1 MKKLAIIVLTML
13 LTASCGTRPINNVE
27 NHPVPL
33 TAQQLPLERI
43 EALIIA
49 AGQNRAWQFQRQ
61 APGYLTATQTQ
72 PKYSAT
78 VDIRFSQQA
87 YSIML
92 RSSTGLREKDGSIHR
107 RYNSWIRSLQRDID
121 ASLANDAV
129 LRR

>member
-13 LTASCGTRPINNVE
+13 LTASCTQPINNVE
-27 NHPVPL
+27 NRPIPL

-49 AGQNRAWQFQRQ
+49 AGQNRAWQFKRE
-61 APGYLTATQTQ
+61 APGYLVASQTL
-72 PKYSAT
+72 PKYAAT

-92 RSSTGLREKDGSIHR
+92 RSSVGLRQKDGTIHK
-107 RYNSWIRSLQRDID
+107 RYNYWIQLLQGDID
-121 ASLANDAV
+121 ASLANDSLV
-129 LRR
+129 KR

>member
-1 MKKLAIIVLTML
+1 MKKLAVIVLTML

-27 NHPVPL
+27 NHPIPL

-49 AGQNRAWQFQRQ
+49 ASQNRGWQVARQ
-61 APGYLTATQTQ
+61 APGYLIATQAQ

-78 VDIRFSQQA
+78 VDLRFSQQA

-92 RSSTGLREKDGSIHR
+92 RSSTGLREKDGSIHK
-107 RYNSWIRSLQRDID
+107 RYNFWIR
-121 ASLANDAV
+121 V
-129 LRR
+129 L

>member
-13 LTASCGTRPINNVE
+13 LTASCGTKPINNVE
-27 NHPVPL
+27 NRPIPL
-33 TAQQLPLERI
+33 TAQQMPLERI

-49 AGQNRAWQFQRQ
+49 AGQTRAWQFKRE
-61 APGYLTATQTQ
+61 APGYLIASQTM

-92 RSSTGLREKDGSIHR
+92 RSSTGLREKDGTIHS
-107 RYNSWIRSLQRDID
+107 RYNHWVQLLQRDID
-121 ASLANDAV
+121 TTLVNDSLV
-129 LRR
+129 KR